1 MDFNFTE
8 EQTLLENMVTSFVRD
23 NYPWEAREAIV
34 KTEEGWKPENW
45 NQFAELGLLGVPF
58 AEEFGGLGGSVV
70 DTMIVMEQFGK
81 GLVVEPYMPSV
92 VLAGGLISSL
102 GSKEQVEAII
112 PTIISGEARYAFAH
126 SEPQSRFDLFDIKT
140 SAVASG
146 DDFVLNGF
154 KSVVFGGPIATHLI
168 ISARTSGE
176 QRDTDGITLFL
187 VDKTAE
193 GLTLQNYPTIDEYRA
208 SEVVIENL
216 KVSKNMVLGEVNNAY
231 AAIDENVDRSTIA
244 VCAEAVGILEVL
256 KDTTIDY
263 CKNRKQFGQAI
274 GKNQSIQH
282 RLVDMMIEY
291 EQSKSILYMACT
303 ADLSNPS
310 DRKKAVSGAKARI
323 GKAIKYVGENAI
335 QLHGGMG
342 MVDEY
347 MVSHYF
353 KRATMLGI
361 LFGNEDYHMK
371 RFSDITQANVTKITD
386 SNSPHIA

>member
-8 EQTLLENMVTSFVRD
+8 EQTLLENMVTSFIRD
-23 NYPWEAREAIV
+23 NYTWEAREAIV

-102 GSKEQVEAII
+102 GSKEQVESII

-126 SEPQSRFDLFDIKT
+126 SEPQSRFDLYDVKT
-140 SAVASG
+140 SAVTNDG
-146 DDFVLNGF
+146 DFVLNGF

-176 QRDTDGITLFL
+176 QRDTNGITLFL
-187 VDKTAE
+187 VDKTAA

-216 KVSKNMVLGEVNNAY
+216 KISKDMILGKLDNAY
-231 AAIDENVDRSTIA
+231 AAIDENIDRSTIA

-371 RFSDITQANVTKITD
+371 RFSDITQANVTKITE
-386 SNSPHIA
+386 SN

>member
-45 NQFAELGLLGVPF
+45 SQFAELGLLGVPF

-102 GSKEQVEAII
+102 GSKEQVESII
-112 PTIISGEARYAFAH
+112 PNIISGDVRYAFAH
-126 SEPQSRFDLFDIKT
+126 SEPQSRFDLFDVKT
-140 SAVASG
+140 SAAVSG
-146 DDFVLNGF
+146 DDFILNGF

-168 ISARTSGE
+168 ISARTSGD
-176 QRDTDGITLFL
+176 QRDTNGITLFL
-187 VDKTAE
+187 VDKKSE

-208 SEVVIENL
+208 SEVVIESL
-216 KVSKNMVLGEVNNAY
+216 KVSKDMVLGEVDNAY
-231 AAIDENVDRSTIA
+231 NAIDENIDRSTIA

-256 KDTTIDY
+256 KDATIDY

-303 ADLSNPS
+303 SNLSDPTS
-310 DRKKAVSGAKARI
+310 RKKAVSAAKARI

-347 MVSHYF
+347 LVSHYF
-353 KRATMLGI
+353 KRATMLGV

-371 RFSDITQANVTKITD
+371 RFSDITQANVSKITD
-386 SNSPHIA
+386 SNTSHIT

>member
-45 NQFAELGLLGVPF
+45 SQFAELGLLGVPF

-102 GSKEQVEAII
+102 GSKEQVESII
-112 PTIISGEARYAFAH
+112 PNIISGDVRYAFAH
-126 SEPQSRFDLFDIKT
+126 SEPQSRFDLFDVKT
-140 SAVASG
+140 SAATDG
-146 DDFVLNGF
+146 DDFILNGF

-168 ISARTSGE
+168 ISARTSGD
-176 QRDTDGITLFL
+176 QRDTNGITLFL
-187 VDKTAE
+187 VDKKSE

-216 KVSKNMVLGEVNNAY
+216 KVSKDMVLGEVDNAY
-231 AAIDENVDRSTIA
+231 NAIDENIDRSTIA

-256 KDTTIDY
+256 KDATIDY

-303 ADLSNPS
+303 SNLSDPTS
-310 DRKKAVSGAKARI
+310 RKKAVSAAKARI
-323 GKAIKYVGENAI
+323 GKAIKYVGENSI

-347 MVSHYF
+347 LVSHYF
-353 KRATMLGI
+353 KRATMLGV

-371 RFSDITQANVTKITD
+371 RFSDITQANVSKITD
-386 SNSPHIA
+386 SNTSHIT

>member
-23 NYPWEAREAIV
+23 NYTWEAREAIV

-126 SEPQSRFDLFDIKT
+126 SEPQSRFDLYDVKT
-140 SAVASG
+140 SAVENG
-146 DDFVLNGF
+146 GDFVLNGF

-176 QRDTDGITLFL
+176 QRDTNGITLFL
-187 VDKTAE
+187 VDKTAA

-216 KVSKNMVLGEVNNAY
+216 KVSKDMILGEVDNAY
-231 AAIDENVDRSTIA
+231 AAIDENIDRSTIA

-386 SNSPHIA
+386 SN